1 MILKILNTLK
11 QHIQSNLKVP
21 HPTLVALGISIAI
34 TIVLVCILSMADNEM
49 MGIDNAEAATKF
61 KPKIR

>member
-21 HPTLVALGISIAI
+21 HPTLVALGITIAI
-34 TIVLVCILSMADNEM
+34 TIVLVYILSMADNEM

>member
-1 MILKILNTLK
+1 
-11 QHIQSNLKVP
+11 LKVP